1 MTPELEAIRDNLDTR
16 NVIAFVQEQRYSV
29 NLVRVGK
36 GQRVLM
42 VCVNG
47 RPISEKLITAD
58 EHAPGINEVFRLRK
72 LFGCEME

>member
-1 MTPELEAIRDNLDTR
+1 MTPELEAIKDQFDTR
-16 NVIAFVQEQRYSV
+16 NIIKFAQEQRYSV

-36 GQRVLM
+36 RMRVLM

-58 EHAPGINEVFRLRK
+58 EHAPAINEVFKLRRL
-72 LFGCEME
+72 FSCEME